1 MKISKID
8 SFIHSFPRGCSGV
21 NSDGSV
27 EFACEALRLFLMY
40 GPLLVPEVVSV
51 PQLSGGT
58 LTQPGFHILQ
68 SRFCMTVFE
77 EEHLHEHM
85 QVFGPISIVF
95 SSSAILKAGA
105 VPVFYF
111 PDFEMGQDEN
121 ALGLSLVHNLRSTI
135 GLVQDLM
142 YLKQMKRNDY
152 QDLLGIELSQH
163 EYELLNKVD
172 NAFLKST
179 NRTPSSLNSIV
190 GALQSISELL
200 YPANRFRGID
210 SASLQYFSQRE
221 WRILSNMRLNGVET
235 SAPLGSN
242 VKKYLIELNR
252 AFFTYELEFNGL
264 LFKRI
269 DKVEI
274 LEESIKGNI
283 LESIVGVY
291 CSPYLKDH
299 VSKLLSQFSINV
311 DPITV

>member
-1 MKISKID
+1 MKTSEID

-21 NSDGSV
+21 NSNSNVDY
-27 EFACEALRLFLMY
+27 ACKALRSFLMF

-51 PQLSGGT
+51 PQLNGGT

-77 EEHLHEHM
+77 EEHLYEHM

-111 PDFEMGQDEN
+111 PNFEMGQDEN
-121 ALGLSLVHNLRSTI
+121 ALGLSLVHNLRSAI

-142 YLKQMKRNDY
+142 YVKQMERTDY
-152 QDLLGIELSQH
+152 QDLLDIKLSRH
-163 EYELLNKVD
+163 EYELLNNVAK
-172 NAFLKST
+172 AFLKST
-179 NRTPSSLNSIV
+179 NRTSSTLNSIV
-190 GALQSISELL
+190 GSLQSLSELL

-221 WRILSNMRLNGVET
+221 WRILSNMRLNEIET
-235 SAPLGSN
+235 SAPLER
-242 VKKYLIELNR
+242 KAKEILIELNR
-252 AFFTYELEFNGL
+252 RFFTDEMEFNGSS
-264 LFKRI
+264 FIRI

-274 LEESIKGNI
+274 LEKSIKKNI
-283 LESIVGVY
+283 LDSITGVY
-291 CSPYLKDH
+291 CSLYLKDH
-299 VSKLLSQFSINV
+299 VSNILNQFDISI
-311 DPITV
+311 DPVPV